1 MESLVELNN
10 QEIKRKLEQPKISI
24 GLPIYNSEK
33 FIHKRIENLLTQTFT
48 DFELIISDNASTDNS
63 VKICKEFMKNDSRIK
78 LYVQDHNIGQFK
90 NYNFVLEQALGEYF
104 VWIAADDLLLPK
116 FLEKNVKILDTK
128 KNVVTSVSKLR
139 MFGEF
144 TASLKEN
151 KNDSVLNKIEKKIK
165 TRVAYMDC
173 FPISGEYNNKVCS
186 FFKKCR
192 HSQVFYGL
200 HRTDAIKKCIITRSF
215 IGFDT
220 FYALSLLRYGD
231 IYVMGD
237 VLMEVFDGGD
247 SRSGSM
253 IKIAKMVNTDWY
265 GVLCPWIPM
274 TLQCREHLGT
284 KLFLKNSG
292 FFIKLNLSGW
302 FSLIID
308 IIRRLKTKMK
318 TND

>member
-10 QEIKRKLEQPKISI
+10 QEIKKESEHPKISI
-24 GLPIYNSEK
+24 GLPIYNADK
-33 FIHKRIENLLTQTFT
+33 FIRKRIENLLSQTFS

-63 VKICKEFMKNDSRIK
+63 VKICKEFMKKDSRIK
-78 LYVQDHNIGQFK
+78 LYVQDHNIGQFQ
-90 NYNFVLEQALGEYF
+90 NFNFVLDQALGKYF
-104 VWIAADDLLLPK
+104 IWAAADDLLLPE
-116 FLEKNVKILDTK
+116 FLEKNVSILEAE
-128 KNVVTSVSKLR
+128 KNIVTSISKLK

-144 TASLKEN
+144 TDNLKIN
-151 KNDSVLNKIEKKIK
+151 KNNSTLNKIESKIK
-165 TRVAYMDC
+165 TRLSYMDC
-173 FPISGEYNNKVCS
+173 FPISGKYENKVCD

-200 HRTDAIKKCIITRSF
+200 HRTDAIKKCMITKF
-215 IGFDT
+215 IMGFDT

-231 IYVMGD
+231 IHVIDD

-247 SRSGSM
+247 SRSGM
-253 IKIAKMVNTDWY
+253 IKISKMVNNSWY
-265 GVLCPWIPM
+265 GVLFPWIP
-274 TLQCREHLGT
+274 TTIICRKHLGLS
-284 KLFLKNSG
+284 LFLKNSD

-308 IIRRLKTKMK
+308 IMRRLKTKMN